1 MLIFALALFAA
12 LPLRVDPWVY
22 ERLDLELRV
31 TPPAVELRG
40 KGVVRL
46 DAGESDGP
54 TFRINNRKHVMK
66 LRELRSGSV
75 TATIAPFKDAVDT
88 AKLTF
93 DRPFKAGDSIE
104 FEFIAQSDEESMQF
118 VIDNRAAYASWVEYW
133 YPVPAASA
141 EERSSPAVPGTT
153 SFVLP
158 KGWHAAS
165 NGALTEQ
172 NGREVWTSEVPVAR
186 SFVAAPFAVRD
197 RVGDISLFLLDPRPG
212 IAEQAAALAKSLAVM
227 EQRFGPYPYPTY
239 HIVEVPWGN
248 GFTASS
254 EQGFIVV
261 IPAILNS
268 PKGNLP
274 LFAHEAAHGW
284 WGNLVR
290 PDGPGGK
297 MVSEALAQ
305 LGALVSIE
313 SVEGRAAAAEF
324 LRYSRKGYSP
334 KQCARGY
341 FEIWRDGGDRPLAQ
355 LEAAKWDHH
364 ISDSKGMWFY
374 HMLRNRM
381 GDEAFF
387 GALRTFLD
395 RFRGR
400 KATVKDLR
408 EIVIAARPDDA
419 GLPQFLSQWLD
430 GRGAP
435 VLDVDW
441 RAGADGKTIEIHIEQ
456 TPKLPPFVF
465 DLEVVVDTKGG
476 GAEKKT
482 LQIREREHMFTFPAL
497 GRPVA
502 VHLDPDDRVLIWRPE
517 YGPKP

>member
-1 MLIFALALFAA
+1 MQLLALVLLAA
-12 LPLRVDPWVY
+12 LPVRVDPWSY

-31 TPPAVELRG
+31 TPQAVEMRG

-54 TFRINNRKHVMK
+54 AFGINSRKHVMR
-66 LRELRSGSV
+66 LTELRSGSV
-75 TATIAPFKDAVDT
+75 MATIAPFKGPIDA
-88 AKLTF
+88 AKLKF
-93 DRPFKAGDSIE
+93 DRTFKAGDSVE
-104 FEFIAQSDEESMQF
+104 FEFIAQSDEQSMQF
-118 VIDNRAAYASWVEYW
+118 LIDDRAVYASWVEYW

-141 EERSSPAVPGTT
+141 EELSSPAVPGTT

-158 KGWHAAS
+158 RGWYAAS
-165 NGALTEQ
+165 NGVVTEE
-172 NGREVWTSEVPVAR
+172 NGRVVWTSDVPVAR

-197 RVGDISLFLLDPRPG
+197 RVGDVSLFLLEPRPS
-212 IAEQAAALAKSLAVM
+212 IAKHAAALAKSLTVM
-227 EQRFGPYPYPTY
+227 KQRFGPYPYPTY
-239 HIVEVPWGN
+239 HIVEVPNGK

-261 IPAILNS
+261 RDAILT
-268 PKGNLP
+268 PQGNLP

-305 LGALVSIE
+305 FGALVSIE
-313 SVEGRAAAAEF
+313 EVESKAAAAEF

-334 KQCARGY
+334 QQCARGY

-355 LEAAKWDHH
+355 LEDAKWDHH
-364 ISDSKGMWFY
+364 LSDSKGMWFY
-374 HMLRNRM
+374 HMLRQRM
-381 GDEAFF
+381 GDEALFA
-387 GALRTFLD
+387 ALRTMID
-395 RFRGR
+395 RFGGR
-400 KATVKDLR
+400 QAKLKDLR

-441 RAGADGKTIEIHIEQ
+441 RSGADGKTIEIQIKQ
-456 TPKLPPFVF
+456 SPKLPPFVF

-476 GAEKKT
+476 SEKKK
-482 LQIREREHMFTFPAL
+482 LEIREREHTFVLATA
-497 GRPVA
+497 GRA
-502 VHLDPDDRVLIWRPE
+502 VGVRLDPDDRVLIWRPE
-517 YGPKP
+517 YGRKP

>member
-1 MLIFALALFAA
+1 MHILAVALLVA
-12 LPLRVDPWVY
+12 LPLRVDAWSCQ
-22 ERLDLELRV
+22 RLDLELRV
-31 TPPAVELRG
+31 TPPTVELRG

-46 DAGESDGP
+46 DEGESHGP
-54 TFRINNRKHVMK
+54 VFRINNRKHVMK
-66 LRELRSGSV
+66 LRQLRSGSV
-75 TATIAPFKDAVDT
+75 TATIAPFEGPIDA

-93 DRPFKAGDSIE
+93 ERTFQAGDSVD
-104 FEFIAQSDEESMQF
+104 FEFIAQSDEQSMQF
-118 VIDNRAAYASWVEYW
+118 LIDDRVAYASWVEYW

-141 EERSSPAVPGTT
+141 EDRSSPAVPGTT

-158 KGWHAAS
+158 PGWHSAS
-165 NGALTEQ
+165 NGVLTEQ
-172 NGREVWTSEVPVAR
+172 NGREVWTSDVPVAR
-186 SFVAAPFAVRD
+186 SFVAAPFAVRE
-197 RVGDISLFLLDPRPG
+197 RVGEISLFLLKPRPAM
-212 IAEQAAALAKSLAVM
+212 AEQAAVLAKSLAVM
-227 EQRFGPYPYPTY
+227 ERHFGPYPYPTY
-239 HIVEVPWGN
+239 HIVEVPN
-248 GFTASS
+248 AKAYTASS

-261 IPAILNS
+261 TPAILT
-268 PKGNLP
+268 PTGNLP

-305 LGALVSIE
+305 FGALLSIE
-313 SVEGRAAAAEF
+313 GVEGRAAAAEF

-341 FEIWRDGGDRPLAQ
+341 FEIWREGGDRPLAE
-355 LEAAKWDHH
+355 LESAKWDHH

-387 GALRTFLD
+387 GALRTIID

-400 KATVKDLR
+400 EVTVKDLR
-408 EIVIAARPDDA
+408 AIMIAARPDDA

-441 RAGADGKTIEIHIEQ
+441 RSGADGETVEVHIRQ

-465 DLEVVVDTKGG
+465 DLEVIVDTKGG

-482 LQIREREHMFTFPAL
+482 LQILEREHTFVFPTR

>member
-1 MLIFALALFAA
+1 MHLFALALLAA

-31 TPPAVELRG
+31 TPPTVEMRG

-46 DAGESDGP
+46 EEGESDGP
-54 TFRINNRKHVMK
+54 AFRINNRKHVMK

-75 TATIAPFKDAVDT
+75 TATIGPFKDPIDT

-93 DRPFKAGDSIE
+93 DRTFKAGDSVE
-104 FEFIAQSDEESMQF
+104 FEFIAQSDEPSMQF
-118 VIDNRAAYASWVEYW
+118 IINDRAAYASWVEFW

-158 KGWHAAS
+158 QGWHAAS
-165 NGALTEQ
+165 NGVLTEQ
-172 NGREVWTSEVPVAR
+172 NGRDVWTSDVPVAR

-197 RVGDISLFLLDPRPG
+197 RVGAISLFLLEPRPAM
-212 IAEQAAALAKSLAVM
+212 AEQAAALAKSLAVM

-239 HIVEVPWGN
+239 HIVEVPN
-248 GFTASS
+248 AKAFTASS

-261 IPAILNS
+261 TPAILT

-290 PDGPGGK
+290 PEGPGGK

-305 LGALVSIE
+305 FGALVSIE
-313 SVEGRAAAAEF
+313 AIEGSAAAAEF

-341 FEIWRDGGDRPLAQ
+341 FEIWRKGGDRPLAE
-355 LEAAKWDHH
+355 LEDAKWDHH

-387 GALRTFLD
+387 GALRTIID

-400 KATVKDLR
+400 QVTVKDLR

-441 RAGADGKTIEIHIEQ
+441 RSGADGKTIEIHIRQ

-482 LQIREREHMFTFPAL
+482 LEIREREHTFVLPTS

-502 VHLDPDDRVLIWRPE
+502 VHLDPDNRVLIWRPE

>member
-1 MLIFALALFAA
+1 MHIFALALLAA
-12 LPLRVDPWVY
+12 LPLRVDPWSYV
-22 ERLDLELRV
+22 RLDVEVRV
-31 TPPAVELRG
+31 TPPTVELRG

-46 DAGESDGP
+46 DEGESDGP
-54 TFRINNRKHVMK
+54 AFRINSRKHVMK

-75 TATIAPFKDAVDT
+75 TATIAPSEDPVDT

-93 DRPFKAGDSIE
+93 DRTFKAGDSVE
-104 FEFIAQSDEESMQF
+104 FEFIAQSDEPSMQF
-118 VIDNRAAYASWVEYW
+118 LINDRSVYASWVEYW

-158 KGWHAAS
+158 PGWHAAS
-165 NGALTEQ
+165 NGVLTEQ
-172 NGREVWTSEVPVAR
+172 NGRDVWTSDVPVAR

-197 RVGDISLFLLDPRPG
+197 RAGAISLFLREPRPAM
-212 IAEQAAALAKSLAVM
+212 AEQTAALAKSLAVM
-227 EQRFGPYPYPTY
+227 ERRFGPYPYPTY
-239 HIVEVPWGN
+239 HIVEVPN
-248 GFTASS
+248 AKGFTASS

-261 IPAILNS
+261 TPAILT
-268 PKGNLP
+268 PTGNLP

-290 PDGPGGK
+290 SDGPGAK
-297 MVSEALAQ
+297 MMGEALAQ
-305 LGALVSIE
+305 FGALLSIE
-313 SVEGRAAAAEF
+313 GVEGRAAAAEF

-341 FEIWRDGGDRPLAQ
+341 FEIWREGGDRPLAQ
-355 LEAAKWDHH
+355 LESAKWDHH

-374 HMLRNRM
+374 HMLRNRI
-381 GDEAFF
+381 GDEALF
-387 GALRTFLD
+387 GALRTIID

-400 KATVKDLR
+400 KVTLNDLR
-408 EIVIAARPDDA
+408 AIVIAARPDDA
-419 GLPQFLSQWLD
+419 GLPQFLAQWLD
-430 GRGAP
+430 GSGAP
-435 VLDVDW
+435 VLDLDW
-441 RAGADGKTIEIHIEQ
+441 RSGADGKTIEIHIKQ

-465 DLEVVVDTKGG
+465 DLEVAVDMKGG

-482 LQIREREHMFTFPAL
+482 LAIHEREQTFVLPTA

-502 VHLDPDDRVLIWRPE
+502 VEIDPDDRVLIWRPE
-517 YGPKP
+517 YGSKP